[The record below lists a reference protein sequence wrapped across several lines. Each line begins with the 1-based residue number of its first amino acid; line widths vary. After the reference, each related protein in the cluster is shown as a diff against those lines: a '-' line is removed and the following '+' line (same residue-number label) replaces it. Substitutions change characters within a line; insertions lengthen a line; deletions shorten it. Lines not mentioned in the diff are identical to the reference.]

1 MVLCNCDDPFESNFF
16 RYFALN
22 FNNFELKKL
31 MATSYCSSPI
41 AGGEYHPSL
50 FDDDM
55 DADTGRPRKAYR
67 AIVTHVEDTTGDGG
81 LDLEDIKAL
90 LDAPGNEVSEL
101 HGDSDYGAGDF
112 RSRGMTGPAG

>member
-1 MVLCNCDDPFESNFF
+1 MRRPVREQFLQVL
-16 RYFALN
+16 RA
-22 FNNFELKKL
+22 ELQQLRTEKAHGHEL
-31 MATSYCSSPI
+31 LQLPI
-41 AGGEYHPSL
+41 AGGEYQPSL

-67 AIVTHVEDTTGDGG
+67 AIVTHMEDTTGDGG

-90 LDAPGNEVSEL
+90 LDAPGNKVSEL